1 MELNQ
6 LSRIIF
12 QDKKSYNHIDPEEK
26 EKLFF
31 IFNRVISRGLPQY
44 AELINR
50 KGIDKALALDIWFEY
65 AKNTNMVPKWYT
77 PNWGKLKM
85 GKNESALKKYDDV
98 DKWILSHY
106 PEAIEAEKE
115 RIEKEKEDSIEV
127 IKKRG
132 AKKKKK

>member
-6 LSRIIF
+6 LSRIVF
-12 QDKKSYNHIDPEEK
+12 QDKYNYKHISPEEK
-26 EKLFF
+26 EKLMF
-31 IFNRVISRGLPQY
+31 IFNRVIARGLPHY
-44 AELINR
+44 AELINK
-50 KGIDKALALDIWFEY
+50 KGIDKSLALDIWFDY

-77 PNWGKLKM
+77 PNWGRLKM
-85 GKNESALKKYDDV
+85 VKDEKVLEKYDDV

-115 RIEKEKEDSIEV
+115 RREADKEDTIEV